1 MNSGDSPLIRLKN
14 VSKFYSQGKKQLCAL
29 KDISLE
35 IAAGETLGVVGESG
49 CGKSTLGRIIL
60 KLEEATKGEIF
71 FGDKAISALSQ
82 RQMQPLR
89 RSMQMIFQDPY
100 SSLNPSFTIEKII
113 GEGIEIHGLASGDKK
128 KEIIAKLVAAVGMD
142 PQILQRYPHEFSGG
156 QKQRIGIARAL
167 AVDPQF
173 LVCDEPLSA
182 LDTCTQKQV
191 MELLLRFKKERQL
204 TYIFISHDLHAVKAI
219 ADRVAVMYLGHLVE
233 LAPVEKIY
241 STPLHPYTQAL
252 IDAVPVADPV
262 KERARKRLMIY
273 GEAPSPLNP
282 PKGCPFHPRCP
293 KAMPLCGDVAPVL
306 REAQPGH
313 FVACHLD
320 HSTS

>member
-1 MNSGDSPLIRLKN
+1 MRHSPQPLVKIKN
-14 VSKFYSQGKKQLCAL
+14 VSKFYSCGKKQLCAL
-29 KDISLE
+29 HDITLE
-35 IAAGETLGVVGESG
+35 IFSGTTLGVVGESG
-49 CGKSTLGRIIL
+49 CGKSTLGRVML
-60 KLEEATKGEIF
+60 KLEEATKGQIF
-71 FGDKAISALSQ
+71 FNDKPISTFSNK
-82 RQMQPLR
+82 QMQPLR

-100 SSLNPSFTIEKII
+100 SSLNPRFTIEQII
-113 GEGIEIHGLASGDKK
+113 GEGIEIHNLASGEAK
-128 KEIIAKLVAAVGMD
+128 KEIIAKLVSDVGLD

-191 MELLLRFKKERQL
+191 MELLLRFQRERHL
-204 TYIFISHDLHAVKAI
+204 TYMFISHDLHAVRSI

-233 LAPVEKIY
+233 LAPVQRIF
-241 STPLHPYTQAL
+241 SSPLHPYTQAL
-252 IDAVPVADPV
+252 IDAIPIADPI
-262 KERARKRLMIY
+262 KERSRKRLMIY

-293 KAMPLCGDVAPVL
+293 KAMPVCSEIAPIL
-306 REAQPGH
+306 REAQPSH
-313 FVACHLD
+313 FVACHLK
-320 HSTS
+320 T